1 VQITITR
8 PTHHGGR
15 WRFAGECLECGRSEG
30 EALIRSGVA
39 EAGARAVTVGQ
50 ADGPVRVVLDDR
62 GDVRHLGETIR
73 SVLQSEP
80 RPDRLVMLDDSRD
93 VQRREYLEEVAAL
106 HPGLVEIRR
115 CEAHCGPAAAL
126 ATLTRDL
133 PPGAVV
139 VELRCGDAL
148 ERGALAEML
157 DALRTGGKSFVYGD
171 FIVVDERGRAE
182 MTFRCPPYV
191 PWQFREIGP
200 PLPVAGVRGYR
211 KELLGGAL
219 GGDPGAAARDE
230 LPMRIER
237 ILSGRGIEAIGQVL
251 SRVRLVP
258 GLPGGPGGRAASR
271 AAALEEVCP

>member
-15 WRFAGECLECGRSEG
+15 WRLAGECLECGRSEG

-39 EAGARAVTVGQ
+39 EAGARAATAGG
-50 ADGPVRVVLDDR
+50 AEGPVRVVIDAR

-80 RPDRLVMLDDSRD
+80 RPDRLVMLDDGRD
-93 VQRREYLEEVAAL
+93 MRRREYLEEAAAL
-106 HPGLVEIRR
+106 HPELVEIRR
-115 CEAHCGPAAAL
+115 CRAHAGYAAAL
-126 ATLTRDL
+126 AALTRDL
-133 PPGAVV
+133 PPGAIV
-139 VELRCGDAL
+139 VELRCGDVL

-157 DALRTGGKSFVYGD
+157 DSLGMGGKSFVYGD
-171 FIVVDERGRAE
+171 FIVVDERGRAQ

-200 PLPVAGVRGYR
+200 PLPAAGVRAWR
-211 KELLGGAL
+211 KELLDRAL
-219 GGDPGAAARDE
+219 GGDPGALTHDE
-230 LPMRIER
+230 LPLRIER

-251 SRVRLVP
+251 ARVRLAP
-258 GLPGGPGGRAASR
+258 GVTGGPGGRAASR
-271 AAALEEVCP
+271 AVALEEVLP